1 MRERAT
7 LKSTLSKTLTKP
19 VEKESTM
26 PIYNA
31 PLKDMDFI
39 LNDVFNADEF
49 WQSNENLAHIDMATA
64 NAILEEMAKFSKNVI
79 LDLNRTADE
88 EGGAQFSNG
97 VVTTPTGFKDAFKQ
111 FAEGGWVG
119 LGASE
124 EWGGQNMPKMLT
136 VLADEMIWSTNPSFM
151 LYPLLTV
158 GAGMA
163 INDRA
168 SQEQKETYLP
178 KFYTGEWSGTMCLTE
193 PHSGT
198 DLGIIKTKAE
208 PNEDG
213 SFNIT
218 GTKIFITSGEHDLCE
233 NIIHLVL
240 AKTPNAPAG
249 SRGISLFIVPK
260 FHVNADGSVGERN
273 AVSAGSIEHKMGIKG
288 SATCVMNFDG
298 AKGYIVGKENE
309 GLAAMFV
316 MMNYERLSMGI
327 QGIGAAEFAYQ
338 NAAQYATDRLQGRS
352 ATGVKS
358 PEKPADSILVHG
370 DVRRMLLNVR
380 ANNEAS
386 RAFAVYVGQQL
397 DITKYSTDEA
407 AVKKA
412 NDRVALLTPIAKA
425 YLTDTALQA
434 TLEAQMCFG
443 GHGYIREWGMEQCIR
458 DLRISQI
465 YEGTNGVQ
473 AIDLIGR
480 KTTKC
485 NGAFIAEYI
494 AEIRDFAATMA
505 DSKVKSAALQ
515 VSDEVEAL
523 TQFIIEQSKTTPDFS
538 SSVAVDYLH
547 AVGLLSFVY
556 MFARISKAAAAKPE
570 SFFQNKLVLA
580 DFYVEKVLPDLAA
593 RAQRIK
599 AGSELIMQLSEE
611 YFTAQS

>member
-1 MRERAT
+1 
-7 LKSTLSKTLTKP
+7 
-19 VEKESTM
+19 M

-39 LNDVFNADEF
+39 LNDVFKADEF
-49 WQSNENLAHIDMATA
+49 WQANENLAHLDMATA

-88 EGGAQFSNG
+88 AGGAQFSNG
-97 VVTTPTGFKDAFKQ
+97 AVTTPAGFKEAFKQ

-124 EWGGQNMPKMLT
+124 EWGGQGMPKMLT
-136 VLADEMIWSTNPSFM
+136 VLADEMIWSANPSFM

-163 INDRA
+163 LNDRA
-168 SQEQKETYLP
+168 SQAQKETYLP
-178 KFYTGEWSGTMCLTE
+178 KMYSGEWSGTMCLTE

-208 PNEDG
+208 PNADG
-213 SFNIT
+213 SFNVT

-260 FHVNADGSVGERN
+260 FLVNADGSLGERN
-273 AVSAGSIEHKMGIKG
+273 AVAAGSIEHKMGIKG

-298 AKGYIVGKENE
+298 AQGYMVGNENE

-327 QGIGAAEFAYQ
+327 QGIGAAEYAYQ
-338 NAAQYATDRLQGRS
+338 NAAQYATDRLQGRA
-352 ATGVKS
+352 ATGAKT
-358 PEKPADSILVHG
+358 PAKPADSILVHG
-370 DVRRMLLNVR
+370 DVRRMLLNIR

-397 DITKYSTDEA
+397 DITKFSTDEE
-407 AVKKA
+407 AVRKA

-425 YLTDTALQA
+425 YLTDKALDS

-458 DLRISQI
+458 DLRIAQI

-494 AEIRDFAATMA
+494 AEIREFAAGLEDA
-505 DSKVKSAALQ
+505 LAIKAAVLT
-515 VSDEVEAL
+515 VCGELEAL
-523 TQFIIEQSKTTPDFS
+523 TQFVVEQSKADPDFS
-538 SSVAVDYLH
+538 NSVAVDYLH
-547 AVGLLSFVY
+547 AVGLLSFTY
-556 MFARISKAAAAKPE
+556 MHARISKAAQPKPE
-570 SFFQNKLVLA
+570 AFFQNKLVLA
-580 DFYVEKVLPDLAA
+580 QYFAAKVLPDLAA
-593 RAQRIK
+593 RTQRIK
-599 AGSELIMQLSEE
+599 AGAVLVMQLPEE
-611 YFTAQS
+611 YFTAQA

>member
-1 MRERAT
+1 
-7 LKSTLSKTLTKP
+7 
-19 VEKESTM
+19 M

-31 PLKDMDFI
+31 SLKDMEFI
-39 LNDVFNADEF
+39 LNDVFQAEQF
-49 WQSNENLAHIDMATA
+49 WQDNENLAHLDMATA

-79 LDLNRTADE
+79 LDLNRPADE

-97 VVTTPTGFKDAFKQ
+97 EVKTPAGFKEAFKQ

-119 LGASE
+119 LGAPE
-124 EWGGQNMPKMLT
+124 EWGGQGMPKMLT

-213 SFNIT
+213 SYNIT
-218 GTKIFITSGEHDLCE
+218 GTKIFITSGEHDLSE

-260 FHVNADGSVGERN
+260 FLVNADASLGERN
-273 AVSAGSIEHKMGIKG
+273 AVAAGSIEHKMGIKG

-298 AKGYIVGKENE
+298 AKGYMVGNENE
-309 GLAAMFV
+309 GLAGMFV

-338 NAAQYATDRLQGRS
+338 NAAQYATDRLQGRAS
-352 ATGVKS
+352 TGAKS

-397 DITKYSTDEA
+397 DITKYSTDPEA
-407 AVKKA
+407 VRKA
-412 NDRVALLTPIAKA
+412 TDRVALLTPIAKA
-425 YLTDTALQA
+425 YLTDKALDA
-434 TLEAQMCFG
+434 ALEAQMCFG

-485 NGAFIAEYI
+485 KGAYIAEYI
-494 AEIRDFAATMA
+494 AEIREFAQSLDDALTIKKATLDTCQQLEDITNFIVEQSQQNPDFAN
-505 DSKVKSAALQ
+505 S
-515 VSDEVEAL
+515 
-523 TQFIIEQSKTTPDFS
+523 I
-538 SSVAVDYLH
+538 AVDYLH

-556 MFARISKAAAAKPE
+556 MYARISKAASTKEE
-570 SFFQNKLVLA
+570 SYFQNKLVLA
-580 DFYVEKVLPDLAA
+580 NYYIAKVLPDLSA
-593 RAQRIK
+593 RIQRIQ
-599 AGSELIMQLSEE
+599 AGAELVMQLPEE
-611 YFTAQS
+611 YFTAQA

>member
-1 MRERAT
+1 
-7 LKSTLSKTLTKP
+7 
-19 VEKESTM
+19 M

-39 LNDVFNADEF
+39 LNDVFKAEEF
-49 WQSNENLAHIDMATA
+49 WQSNENLAHLDMATA

-79 LDLNRTADE
+79 LDLNRSADE
-88 EGGAQFSNG
+88 SGGAEFNNG
-97 VVTTPTGFKDAFKQ
+97 VVTTPAGFKDAFNQ
-111 FAEGGWVG
+111 FARGGWIG
-119 LGASE
+119 LGANE
-124 EWGGQNMPKMLT
+124 EWGGQGMPKMLT

-178 KFYTGEWSGTMCLTE
+178 KMYTGEWSGTMCLTE

-213 SFNIT
+213 SYNIT
-218 GTKIFITSGEHDLCE
+218 GTKIFITSGEHDLCD

-260 FHVNADGSVGERN
+260 FLVNADGSLGERN
-273 AVSAGSIEHKMGIKG
+273 AVAAGSIEHKMGIKG
-288 SATCVMNFDG
+288 SSTCVMNFDG
-298 AKGYIVGKENE
+298 AKGFMVGKENE
-309 GLAAMFV
+309 GLAGMFV

-327 QGIGAAEFAYQ
+327 QGVGASEYAYQ
-338 NAAQYATDRLQGRS
+338 NAAQYATDRLQGR
-352 ATGVKS
+352 ATTGAKS

-397 DITKYSTDEA
+397 DITKYSTDAE
-407 AVKKA
+407 VVRKA

-458 DLRISQI
+458 DLRIAQI

-485 NGAFIAEYI
+485 AGAFIAEYI
-494 AEIRDFAATMA
+494 AEIREFATTLDDQLSIKATTQ
-505 DSKVKSAALQ
+505 KVC
-515 VSDEVEAL
+515 DELEAL
-523 TQFIIEQSKTTPDFS
+523 TTFIVEQSKLNSDFS
-538 SSVAVDYLH
+538 NSVAVDYLH
-547 AVGLLSFVY
+547 AVGLLSFTY
-556 MFARISKAAAAKPE
+556 MYARISQAAQQKTE
-570 SFFQNKLVLA
+570 VFFQNKLVLA
-580 DFYVEKVLPDLAA
+580 QYFAAKVLPDLAA
-593 RAQRIK
+593 RTQRIH
-599 AGSELIMQLSEE
+599 AGAELVMQLPEE
-611 YFTAQS
+611 YFTAQA

>member
-1 MRERAT
+1 
-7 LKSTLSKTLTKP
+7 
-19 VEKESTM
+19 M

-31 PLKDMDFI
+31 PLKDMEFI
-39 LNDVFNADEF
+39 LNDVFQAEQF
-49 WQSNENLAHIDMATA
+49 WQDNENLAHLDMATA

-79 LDLNRTADE
+79 LDLNRPADE
-88 EGGAQFSNG
+88 DGGAQFSNG
-97 VVTTPTGFKDAFKQ
+97 EVKTPAGFKEAFKQ
-111 FAEGGWVG
+111 FAEGGWIG
-119 LGASE
+119 LGAPE
-124 EWGGQNMPKMLT
+124 EWGGQGMPKMLT

-213 SFNIT
+213 SYNII
-218 GTKIFITSGEHDLCE
+218 GTKIFITSGEHDLSE

-260 FHVNADGSVGERN
+260 FLVNADGSLGERN
-273 AVSAGSIEHKMGIKG
+273 AVAAGSIEHKMGIKG

-298 AKGYIVGKENE
+298 AKGYMVGNENE
-309 GLAAMFV
+309 GLAGMFV

-338 NAAQYATDRLQGRS
+338 NAAQYATDRLQGRAS
-352 ATGVKS
+352 TGAKS

-397 DITKYSTDEA
+397 DITKYSTDPEA
-407 AVKKA
+407 VRKA
-412 NDRVALLTPIAKA
+412 TDRVALLTPIAKA
-425 YLTDTALQA
+425 YLTDKALDA
-434 TLEAQMCFG
+434 ALEAQMCFG

-485 NGAFIAEYI
+485 KGAYIAEYI
-494 AEIRDFAATMA
+494 AEIREFSQSLDDALTIKKATLDACQQLEDITNFIVEQSQQDPDFANSIAM
-505 DSKVKSAALQ
+505 
-515 VSDEVEAL
+515 
-523 TQFIIEQSKTTPDFS
+523 
-538 SSVAVDYLH
+538 DYLH

-556 MFARISKAAAAKPE
+556 MYARISKAAATKE
-570 SFFQNKLVLA
+570 DSYFQNKLVLA
-580 DFYVEKVLPDLAA
+580 NYYIAKVLPDLSA
-593 RAQRIK
+593 RIQRIQ
-599 AGSELIMQLSEE
+599 AGAELVMQLPEE
-611 YFTAQS
+611 YFTAQA

>member
-1 MRERAT
+1 
-7 LKSTLSKTLTKP
+7 
-19 VEKESTM
+19 M

-31 PLKDMDFI
+31 PLKDMEFI
-39 LNDVFNADEF
+39 LNDVFQAEQF
-49 WQSNENLAHIDMATA
+49 WQDNENLAHLDMATA

-79 LDLNRTADE
+79 LDLNRPADE

-97 VVTTPTGFKDAFKQ
+97 EVKTPAGFKEAFKQ

-119 LGASE
+119 LGAPE
-124 EWGGQNMPKMLT
+124 EWGGQGMPKMLT

-213 SFNIT
+213 SYNII
-218 GTKIFITSGEHDLCE
+218 GTKIFITSGEHDLSE

-260 FHVNADGSVGERN
+260 FLVNADGSLGERN
-273 AVSAGSIEHKMGIKG
+273 AVAAGSIEHKMGIKG

-298 AKGYIVGKENE
+298 AKGYMVGNENE
-309 GLAAMFV
+309 GLAGMFV

-338 NAAQYATDRLQGRS
+338 NAAQYATDRLQGRAS
-352 ATGVKS
+352 TGAKS

-370 DVRRMLLNVR
+370 DVRRMLMNVR

-397 DITKYSTDEA
+397 DITKYSTDPEA
-407 AVKKA
+407 VRKA
-412 NDRVALLTPIAKA
+412 TDRVALLTPIAKA
-425 YLTDTALQA
+425 YLTDKALDA
-434 TLEAQMCFG
+434 ALEAQMCFG

-485 NGAFIAEYI
+485 KGAYIAEYI
-494 AEIRDFAATMA
+494 AEIREFSQSLDDALTIKKATLDTCQQLEDITNFIVEQSQVNPDFAN
-505 DSKVKSAALQ
+505 S
-515 VSDEVEAL
+515 
-523 TQFIIEQSKTTPDFS
+523 I
-538 SSVAVDYLH
+538 AVDYLH

-556 MFARISKAAAAKPE
+556 MYARISKAAATKEE
-570 SFFQNKLVLA
+570 SYFQNKLVLA
-580 DFYVEKVLPDLAA
+580 NYYIAKVLPDLSA
-593 RAQRIK
+593 RIQRIQ
-599 AGSELIMQLSEE
+599 AGAELVMQLPEE
-611 YFTAQS
+611 YFTAQA